1 MIDRRTLMISGAAFA
16 GLAAGPARASDALDP
31 VVLRL
36 REFVEQGALPFASLR
51 VAQRGRVLVEAHI
64 PGVETIGPQS
74 IYRIYSMT
82 KPVVAAGAVLL
93 MEDGDLRLDTPVAGI
108 VPEFADLQVL
118 GEGDARVPARVMTVG
133 HLLTHT
139 CGLAN
144 SWGDAR
150 VAPLYR
156 QAGLTAAAWM
166 YDPEIGGLA
175 GFARRLGELPLDHQP
190 GADWLYGY
198 GLDIAGLV
206 IERINGER
214 LGDFLKHRIFDPLGM
229 ADTGFY
235 MPEDRADRLAGL
247 YTAGEDGLTRVA
259 SGAELNPLRR
269 PLADSG
275 SGALVSTLS
284 DYGRF
289 ADMLA
294 NGGAL
299 DGARIMSAESARL
312 MMTPWGPQDHIESRL
327 RQFYGGRLE
336 GRMGQALGGVT
347 RLDDG
352 SGPGSTGEYAWGGAA
367 GTGFWATP
375 GLGLSVTMMTQVMP
389 AGAAPS
395 RDALRPLIYEALAG
409 V

>member
-16 GLAAGPARASDALDP
+16 GLAAGPVRAMDALDP
-31 VVLRL
+31 VVARL
-36 REFVEQGALPFASLR
+36 RGFVEQGELPFASLR
-51 VAQRGRVLVEAHI
+51 VAQRGRVLAEAHI
-64 PGVETIGPQS
+64 SGVETIGPES

-82 KPVVAAGAVLL
+82 KPVAAAGAVLL
-93 MEDGDLRLDTPVAGI
+93 IEDGALTLDTPVAGI

-118 GEGDARVPARVMTVG
+118 GEGDARIPARVMTVG

-144 SWGDAR
+144 SWGEAR

-175 GFARRLGELPLDHQP
+175 GFARRLGQLPLEHQP

-206 IERINGER
+206 IERISGER
-214 LGDFLKHRIFDPLGM
+214 LGDFLKRRIFDPLGM
-229 ADTGFY
+229 ADTGFFV
-235 MPEDRADRLAGL
+235 PEDRADRLAGL
-247 YTAGEDGLTRVA
+247 YTAGEGGLNRVR
-259 SGAELNPLRR
+259 SGAERTPLRR

-294 NGGAL
+294 NGGAV
-299 DGARIMSAESARL
+299 DGARVMSADSARL
-312 MMTPWGPQDHIESRL
+312 MMTPWGPQDHIEPRL
-327 RQFYGGRLE
+327 RQFYGGRLD

-389 AGAAPS
+389 AGAAPP
-395 RDALRPLIYEALAG
+395 RDALRPLIYQALAG

>member
-16 GLAAGPARASDALDP
+16 GLAAGSARASDALDP
-31 VVLRL
+31 VVARL
-36 REFVEQGALPFASLR
+36 REFVAQGELPFASLR
-51 VAQRGRVLVEAHI
+51 VALGGRVLAETHI
-64 PGVETIGPQS
+64 SGVETIGPES

-93 MEDGDLRLDTPVAGI
+93 VQDGALTLDTPVAGI

-118 GEGDARVPARVMTVG
+118 GEGNARVPARGMTVG

-175 GFARRLGELPLDHQP
+175 GFARRLGELPLEHQP

-206 IERINGER
+206 IERISGER
-214 LGDFLKHRIFDPLGM
+214 LGDFLKRRIFDPLGM

-235 MPEDRADRLAGL
+235 VPEDRADRLAGL
-247 YTAGEDGLTRVA
+247 YTAGEDRLTRVV
-259 SGAELNPLRR
+259 SGAELSPLRR

-275 SGALVSTLS
+275 SGALVSTLA

-294 NGGAL
+294 GGGAME
-299 DGARIMSAESARL
+299 GIRIMSADSARL
-312 MMTPWGPQDHIESRL
+312 MMTPWGPQDHIEPRL
-327 RQFYGGRLE
+327 RQFYGGRLD

-395 RDALRPLIYEALAG
+395 RDALRPLIYQALAG
-409 V
+409 A

>member
-1 MIDRRTLMISGAAFA
+1 MIDRRTLMISGAALA
-16 GLAAGPARASDALDP
+16 GLAASPVRASDALDP
-31 VVLRL
+31 VVARL
-36 REFVEQGALPFASLR
+36 RGFVEQGDLPFASLR
-51 VAQRGRVLVEAHI
+51 VAQRGRVLAEAHI
-64 PGVETIGPQS
+64 SGAETIGPDS

-93 MEDGDLRLDTPVAGI
+93 IGDGDLTLDMPVAEV
-108 VPEFADLQVL
+108 VPEFGDLQVV
-118 GEGDARVPARVMTVG
+118 GEGDARDPARPMSVG

-144 SWGDAR
+144 SWGEAR

-156 QAGLTAAAWM
+156 RAGLTAAAWM
-166 YDPEIGGLA
+166 YDPEIGGLE
-175 GFARRLGELPLDHQP
+175 GFARRLGELPLEHQP

-206 IERINGER
+206 IERISGDR
-214 LGDFLKHRIFDPLGM
+214 LGVFLKRRIFDPLGM
-229 ADTGFY
+229 TSTGFLV
-235 MPEDRADRLAGL
+235 PEDKADRLAGL
-247 YTAGEDGLTRVA
+247 YTAGEDGLTRVT
-259 SGAELNPLRR
+259 SGAELSPLRR

-275 SGALVSTLS
+275 SGALVSTLG

-294 NGGAL
+294 NGGAV
-299 DGARIMSAESARL
+299 DGVRVMSADSARL
-312 MMTPWGPQDHIESRL
+312 MMTPWGPQDHVEPRL
-327 RQFYGGRLE
+327 AQFYGGRLD

-389 AGAAPS
+389 AGAAPA
-395 RDALRPLIYEALAG
+395 RDALRSLIYRALAG
-409 V
+409 A

>member
-1 MIDRRTLMISGAAFA
+1 MIDRRTLMISGAALA
-16 GLAAGPARASDALDP
+16 GLAASPVRALDALDP
-31 VVLRL
+31 VVAQLRG
-36 REFVEQGALPFASLR
+36 FVEQGDLPFASLR
-51 VAQRGRVLVEAHI
+51 VAQRGRVLAQAHI
-64 PGVETIGPQS
+64 SGAETIGPES

-93 MEDGDLRLDTPVAGI
+93 IEDGELTLDMPVADV

-156 QAGLTAAAWM
+156 QAGLTAVAWM
-166 YDPEIGGLA
+166 YDPAIGGLD
-175 GFARRLGELPLDHQP
+175 GFARRLGQLPLEHQP
-190 GADWLYGY
+190 GSDWLYGY
-198 GLDIAGLV
+198 GLDIAGLI
-206 IERINGER
+206 IERLSGER
-214 LGDFLKHRIFDPLGM
+214 LGDFLKRRIFDPLGM
-229 ADTGFY
+229 TSTGFFV
-235 MPEDRADRLAGL
+235 PEDQADRLAGL
-247 YTAGEDGLTRVA
+247 YTAGEDGLTRMS
-259 SGAELNPLRR
+259 SGAELTPLRR

-275 SGALVSTLS
+275 SGALLSTLS

-294 NGGAL
+294 GRGAVN
-299 DGARIMSAESARL
+299 GARVMSADSARL
-312 MMTPWGPQDHIESRL
+312 MMTPWGPQEHIEPRL
-327 RQFYGGRLE
+327 AQFYGGRLE

-347 RLDDG
+347 RLDDA

-375 GLGLSVTMMTQVMP
+375 GLGLSVTIMTQVMP
-389 AGAAPS
+389 AGATPS
-395 RDALRPLIYEALAG
+395 RDALRPLIYRALAG

>member
-1 MIDRRTLMISGAAFA
+1 MIDRRTLMISGAVLA
-16 GLAAGPARASDALDP
+16 GLAASPVRASDALDP
-31 VVLRL
+31 VVARL
-36 REFVEQGALPFASLR
+36 REFVEDGVLPFASLR
-51 VAQRGRVLVEAHI
+51 VAQRGRVLTEAHI
-64 PGVETIGPQS
+64 AGSETIGPDS

-93 MEDGDLRLDTPVAGI
+93 IEDGELTLDRPVADI

-118 GEGDARVPARVMTVG
+118 GESEARVPARVMTVG

-156 QAGLTAAAWM
+156 QSGLTAAAWM
-166 YDPEIGGLA
+166 YDPEIGGLD
-175 GFARRLGELPLDHQP
+175 GFARRLGQLPLEHQP
-190 GADWLYGY
+190 GTDWLYGY

-206 IERINGER
+206 IERISGER
-214 LGDFLKHRIFDPLGM
+214 LGDFLKRRIFDPLGM
-229 ADTGFY
+229 VDTGFFV
-235 MPEDRADRLAGL
+235 PEDKAVRLAGL
-247 YTAGEDGLTRVA
+247 YTAGEGGLNRA
-259 SGAELNPLRR
+259 RPGAELTPLRR

-275 SGALVSTLS
+275 SGALVSTLG

-294 NGGAL
+294 NGGAV
-299 DGARIMSAESARL
+299 DGARIMSTDSARL
-312 MMTPWGPQDHIESRL
+312 MMSPWGPQDHIEPRL
-327 RQFYGGRLE
+327 AQFYGGRLG

-347 RLDDG
+347 RLDDA
-352 SGPGSTGEYAWGGAA
+352 SGPGSTGEYSWGGAA

-375 GLGLSVTMMTQVMP
+375 GLGLSVTVMTQVMP
-389 AGAAPS
+389 AGAAPP
-395 RDALRPLIYEALAG
+395 RDALRPLIYRALAG
-409 V
+409 A

>member
-1 MIDRRTLMISGAAFA
+1 MIDRRTLMISGAALA
-16 GLAAGPARASDALDP
+16 GLAASPVRASNALDP
-31 VVLRL
+31 VVARL
-36 REFVEQGALPFASLR
+36 REFVEQGNLPFASLR
-51 VAQRGRVLVEAHI
+51 VAQHGRVLTEAHI
-64 PGVETIGPQS
+64 PGAETIGPDS

-93 MEDGDLRLDTPVAGI
+93 IEDGDLTLDRPVADI

-118 GEGDARVPARVMTVG
+118 GAGDARVPARVMTVG

-166 YDPEIGGLA
+166 YDPDIDGLA
-175 GFARRLGELPLDHQP
+175 GFARRLGQLPLEHQP
-190 GADWLYGY
+190 GSDWLYGY

-206 IERINGER
+206 IERISGER
-214 LGDFLKHRIFDPLGM
+214 LGDFLKHRMFDPLGM
-229 ADTGFY
+229 TSTGFFV
-235 MPEDRADRLAGL
+235 PEGKADQLAGL
-247 YTAGEDGLTRVA
+247 YTAGEGGLTRVS

-269 PLADSG
+269 PVADSG
-275 SGALVSTLS
+275 SGALVSTLE

-294 NGGAL
+294 NGGAV
-299 DGARIMSAESARL
+299 DGVRVMSADSARL
-312 MMTPWGPQDHIESRL
+312 MMTPWGPQEHIEPRL

-347 RLDDG
+347 RLDDA
-352 SGPGSTGEYAWGGAA
+352 SGPRSTGEYAWGGAA

-375 GLGLSVTMMTQVMP
+375 GLCLSVTIMTQVMP
-389 AGAAPS
+389 AGATPS
-395 RDALRPLIYEALAG
+395 REALRPLIYRALAG

>member
-16 GLAAGPARASDALDP
+16 GLAAGPVRASDALDP
-31 VVLRL
+31 VVARL
-36 REFVEQGALPFASLR
+36 RGFVEQGDLPFASLR
-51 VAQRGRVLVEAHI
+51 VAQRGRVLAEAHI
-64 PGVETIGPQS
+64 SGVETIGPES

-93 MEDGDLRLDTPVAGI
+93 IEDGALTLDTPVAGI

-118 GEGDARVPARVMTVG
+118 GEGDARIPARVMTVG

-144 SWGDAR
+144 SWGEAR

-175 GFARRLGELPLDHQP
+175 GFARRLGELPLEHQP

-206 IERINGER
+206 IERISGER
-214 LGDFLKHRIFDPLGM
+214 LGDFFKRRIFDPLGM
-229 ADTGFY
+229 ADTGFFV
-235 MPEDRADRLAGL
+235 PEDRADRLAGL
-247 YTAGEDGLTRVA
+247 YTAGEGGLNRVR

-294 NGGAL
+294 NGGAV
-299 DGARIMSAESARL
+299 DGARVMSADSARL
-312 MMTPWGPQDHIESRL
+312 MMTPWGPQDHIEPRL
-327 RQFYGGRLE
+327 RQFYGGRLD

-347 RLDDG
+347 RLDEG

-389 AGAAPS
+389 AGAAPP
-395 RDALRPLIYEALAG
+395 RDALRPLIYQALAG
-409 V
+409 A

>member
-1 MIDRRTLMISGAAFA
+1 MIDRRTLMISGAALA
-16 GLAAGPARASDALDP
+16 GLAASPVRASDALDP
-31 VVLRL
+31 VVARL
-36 REFVEQGALPFASLR
+36 RGFVKQGDLPFASLR
-51 VAQRGRVLVEAHI
+51 VAQRGRVLAEAHI
-64 PGVETIGPQS
+64 SGAETIGPDS

-93 MEDGDLRLDTPVAGI
+93 VGDGDLTLDMPVADV
-108 VPEFADLQVL
+108 VPEFGDLQVV
-118 GEGDARVPARVMTVG
+118 GEGDARAPARVMTVG

-144 SWGDAR
+144 SWGEAR

-166 YDPEIGGLA
+166 YDPEIGGLE
-175 GFARRLGELPLDHQP
+175 GFARRLGELPLEHQP

-198 GLDIAGLV
+198 GLDVAGLV
-206 IERINGER
+206 IERISGDR
-214 LGDFLKHRIFDPLGM
+214 LGDFLKRRIFDPLGM
-229 ADTGFY
+229 TSTGFFV
-235 MPEDRADRLAGL
+235 PEDKTDRLAGL
-247 YTAGEDGLTRVA
+247 YTAGDDRLTRVT
-259 SGAELNPLRR
+259 SGAELSPLRR

-275 SGALVSTLS
+275 SGALVSTLG

-294 NGGAL
+294 NGGAV
-299 DGARIMSAESARL
+299 DGVRVMSADSARL
-312 MMTPWGPQDHIESRL
+312 MMTPWGPQDHVEPRL
-327 RQFYGGRLE
+327 AQFYGGRLD

-389 AGAAPS
+389 AGAAPA
-395 RDALRPLIYEALAG
+395 RDVLRPLISRALAG
-409 V
+409 A